1 MREKDVLLLL
11 LLRIWGITGSLS
23 SSEFPSSPSFHVRV
37 ISHFPD
43 FFLVSP
49 TWIFVCYFS
58 YSLLSLAFWC
68 FLNELIYYV
77 ALVVDSSSKS
87 TILLECI
94 LLRTHR
100 HACTCSHAMYLWGA
114 EMPLHWLRAGR
125 QDIESLKRG
134 FAFLQRRLTL
144 CWLVQSGVCLIPV
157 IEQFLERGESDKGGN
172 GVPLGNAIDMAQTLP
187 AK

>member
-1 MREKDVLLLL
+1 MNPFFSPFFFQWYLFHCISNEDIYSAHQKSVCVLRSRAPLGKRWQQFCLH
-11 LLRIWGITGSLS
+11 LRH
-23 SSEFPSSPSFHVRV
+23 SPIFH
-37 ISHFPD
+37 
-43 FFLVSP
+43 
-49 TWIFVCYFS
+49 
-58 YSLLSLAFWC
+58 
-68 FLNELIYYV
+68 LN
-77 ALVVDSSSKS
+77 K
-87 TILLECI
+87 ILLECI

-100 HACTCSHAMYLWGA
+100 HACTCSHAMYLWGT